1 MALHEKEQAIACETR
16 PRARAWAA
24 LAFLSYS
31 IGFGVT
37 RAEDLPA
44 EPGTFELTP
53 RILEQLVECRAPR
66 EVLGEVGMALFMGGT
81 VPAWLTPVDDDGH
94 DGMMGLETFDLKEPI
109 TVFGAPTTRISF
121 LQEWVVTER
130 DHDAA
135 LAIIQAKGMKRAPI
149 KLTEQYYRFVDPEA
163 GPMLGAFAPTD
174 DALAMLLGM
183 PAETGKPQT
192 MFVGC
197 NYTVVSQDDFLD
209 VASKADAMAGS
220 AGQDI
225 EDMLGGEQ

>member
-1 MALHEKEQAIACETR
+1 MAPHEKEQATVRVTR

-24 LAFLSYS
+24 SAFLCHS
-31 IGFGVT
+31 IGFGIAH
-37 RAEDLPA
+37 AEDLSA
-44 EPGTFELTP
+44 GQDTFELTP
-53 RILEQLVECRAPR
+53 QILAALVECRAPR

-94 DGMMGLETFDLKEPI
+94 DGMMGLETFDVKEPI

-130 DHDAA
+130 DYDAA
-135 LAIIQAKGMKRAPI
+135 LATIQNEGMKRAPI

-163 GPMLGAFAPTD
+163 GPMVGAFAPTD

-183 PAETGKPQT
+183 PAETAKPKT

-197 NYTVVSQDDFLD
+197 NYTVASQDEFLD
-209 VASKADAMAGS
+209 AASKADAIAGA

-225 EDMLGGEQ
+225 EGMLEGEQ